1 MPGLRVRSERM
12 ELGRLLEHA
21 DPRAPLAVRRG
32 ADGIVGRGEA
42 LRLEFHGPSRFTDA
56 ADAWRRVARD
66 AIVDDAVG
74 VPGTGLIAFGA
85 FAFDDTS
92 AATSVLI
99 VPRVVVGRRGDD
111 EWVTWIGDE
120 GRLRPTA
127 IDEVRVEL
135 RDGAIDAARYRAL
148 VTEATERI
156 RAGDAEKIVVARDRV
171 GQLPSGGDVRSVAV
185 GLVQRYPDAVTYAVD
200 GLIGASP
207 ETLIAAHHGHFFSR
221 VLAGTAARGAT
232 PALDAEI
239 AESLAAGDKD
249 VREHRFAAESAIE
262 VLRRLAPDARASE
275 PFPLQL
281 PNLWHLATDVTG
293 TLGDHSTLDVLALLH
308 PTAAVAGAPRLA
320 SLELIRELEG
330 VDRGRYAG
338 PVGWIDGDGGGEW
351 VIALRGADIA
361 ADGAIRAFAGA
372 GIVAGSD
379 PDAELAETGVKL
391 RPITDAL
398 ADPLPAA
405 RPETPAPAER
415 LPGRQ

>member
-1 MPGLRVRSERM
+1 MPGLRVRTERAKP
-12 ELGRLLEHA
+12 GRLLEHA
-21 DPRAPLAVRRG
+21 DARSPLAVRRG

-42 LRLEFHGPSRFTDA
+42 LRLEFHGPDRFTQA
-56 ADAWRRVARD
+56 ADAWRRVAQD
-66 AIVDDAVG
+66 AHVDDAVG

-85 FAFDDTS
+85 FAFDDAS

-99 VPRVVVGRRGDD
+99 VPQVVVGRRGDD

-120 GRLRPTA
+120 GRLHPIA
-127 IDEVRVEL
+127 VDEVRVEL
-135 RDGAIDAARYRAL
+135 ADGAIDGERYKAA
-148 VTEATERI
+148 VTAATERI
-156 RAGDAEKIVVARDRV
+156 RAGEAEKIVVARDRV
-171 GQLPSGGDVRSVAV
+171 GQLPEGGDVRSVAV

-207 ETLIAAHHGHFFSR
+207 ETLIAAHRGHFFSR

-239 AESLAAGDKD
+239 AEALAAGDKD
-249 VREHRFAAESAIE
+249 LREHRYAADSAID
-262 VLRRLAPDARASE
+262 VLRTLAPDARASE
-275 PFPLQL
+275 PFPLRL
-281 PNLWHLATDVTG
+281 PNLWHLATDITG
-293 TLGDHSTLDVLALLH
+293 TLGEHSTLDVLALLH
-308 PTAAVAGAPRLA
+308 PTAAVAGTPRSAALA
-320 SLELIRELEG
+320 LIRALEG

-338 PVGWIDGDGGGEW
+338 PVGWIDGEGGGEW
-351 VIALRGADIA
+351 VIALRGAEIA

-379 PDAELAETGVKL
+379 PDAELAETAVKL

-415 LPGRQ
+415 VPGRQ